1 MYAQVLRE
9 DATPDGCRALDEV
22 IRDALLPSLRLQE
35 GFCGAMHLVSTRDEE
50 AMLIVFWET
59 EQQARDAGTLA
70 AFGALAPGASGQ
82 IRTAW
87 IWEVTQRA

>member
-9 DATPDGCRALDEV
+9 GATPDTGRALDEL

-35 GFCGAMHLVSTRDEE
+35 GFCGALHLVSARDVE

-59 EQQARDAGTLA
+59 EKQAQDAGTLA

-82 IRTAW
+82 IGTAW

>member
-9 DATPDGCRALDEV
+9 GATPDTGRALDEL

-35 GFCGAMHLVSTRDEE
+35 GFCGALHLVSSRDEE

-59 EQQARDAGTLA
+59 EKQADDAGSLA
-70 AFGALAPGASGQ
+70 AFAALAPGASGQ
-82 IRTAW
+82 IRTTS